1 MKDEIMQRLAAVLN
15 ALNNVSV
22 NGRSN
27 LVNLSGSI
35 GIVEEITK
43 MLQGCTI
50 ENNNETK

>member
-35 GIVEEITK
+35 GIIEEVAK
-43 MLQGCTI
+43 MLQGCSI
-50 ENNNETK
+50 ETNDEAK